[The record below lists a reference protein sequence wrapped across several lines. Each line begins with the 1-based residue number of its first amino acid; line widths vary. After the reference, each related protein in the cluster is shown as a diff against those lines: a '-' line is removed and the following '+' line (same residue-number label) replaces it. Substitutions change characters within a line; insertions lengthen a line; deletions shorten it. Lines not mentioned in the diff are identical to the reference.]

1 MSCRI
6 KIEEYIDGLGTEEII
21 FISKLYSEKF
31 SMYSEGAFFKIM
43 ERMVKEG
50 KLVRLSKGIYFKNTE
65 NYAYNENLILNYYF
79 GENNDDGMYIG
90 YHLYNKYG
98 ISDVIKDYYELYS
111 AIVDQ
116 DKKNIGNIAI
126 YKVPMELNYD
136 NTRII
141 EAFEILQNYQNI
153 ENLNKEKFSKYARQ
167 FALGYH
173 DDSAVRV
180 LDKMKYKKSSIAFMK
195 SILSMYNVDNSLD
208 KYLNC
213 ASKYKI
219 PRVLKVK

>member
-1 MSCRI
+1 
-6 KIEEYIDGLGTEEII
+6 
-21 FISKLYSEKF
+21 
-31 SMYSEGAFFKIM
+31 MYTYNYLLDFTKRVFMKMGCSEGDSNIIAEVFLAAEI
-43 ERMVKEG
+43 RNHA
-50 KLVRLSKGIYFKNTE
+50 SH
-65 NYAYNENLILNYYF
+65 
-79 GENNDDGMYIG
+79 GMIR
-90 YHLYNKYG
+90 
-98 ISDVIKDYYELYS
+98 IKDYYELYS

-195 SILSMYNVDNSLD
+195 SILSMYHVDNSLD